1 MLECLHCMVELLS
14 LSLRIVYHEIT
25 RYDYLL
31 DKMVNDFLI
40 KVRKKCRTSEI
51 TFYDFLEKT
60 P

>member
-1 MLECLHCMVELLS
+1 MVELLS